1 MTRTLLAL
9 MILAAPLMLSG
20 CIGYSER
27 VVVRERPGY
36 YPPPYH
42 GYWAPGPGYGYGHGW
57 RRW

>member
-1 MTRTLLAL
+1 MIRSLVAL

-36 YPPPYH
+36 YPTPYR
-42 GYWAPGPGYGYGHGW
+42 GYWVPPPGYGHGW
-57 RRW
+57 RR

>member
-1 MTRTLLAL
+1 MTRVLLAL

-36 YPPPYH
+36 YPPPH
-42 GYWAPGPGYGYGHGW
+42 RGYWAPGPGYYGRGRGW
-57 RRW
+57 

>member
-1 MTRTLLAL
+1 MIRTLLAL

-36 YPPPYH
+36 YPPPYRGH
-42 GYWAPGPGYGYGHGW
+42 WAPGPGYYGRGGRGW
-57 RRW
+57 

>member
-1 MTRTLLAL
+1 MTRYLVAL

-27 VVVRERPGY
+27 VVVRDRPNY
-36 YPPPYH
+36 YPQPYR
-42 GYWAPGPGYGYGHGW
+42 GYWAPPPGYGHGW

>member
-1 MTRTLLAL
+1 MTRTLFAL
-9 MILAAPLMLSG
+9 MILAAPLMMSG

-36 YPPPYH
+36 YPPPAYR
-42 GYWAPGPGYGYGHGW
+42 GYWAPGPGYGYGHG